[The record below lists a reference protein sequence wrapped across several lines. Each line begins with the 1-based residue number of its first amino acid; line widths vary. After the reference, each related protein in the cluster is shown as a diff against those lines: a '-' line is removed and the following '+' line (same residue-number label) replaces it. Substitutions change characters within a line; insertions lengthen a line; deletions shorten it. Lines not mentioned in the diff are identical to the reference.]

1 MSGRGALELRYDKFL
16 KSEYFKRGILL
27 TKWPGGSEGAN
38 DLISFLEYYR
48 EAGAQVDIINMN
60 ENHSIIKI
68 MIFFLNI
75 GSILNL
81 DFLLSSLTLF

>member
-60 ENHSIIKI
+60 ENHNIIIKGHHI
-68 MIFFLNI
+68 C
-75 GSILNL
+75 S
-81 DFLLSSLTLF
+81 

>member
-68 MIFFLNI
+68 MIFFLNM
-75 GSILNL
+75 GQ
-81 DFLLSSLTLF
+81 F